1 MVFAS
6 RTEDSTQIPLTC
18 ASHCARITVQQ
29 TMSSPSQSN
38 SASTRSLAIAALGVV
53 YGDIGTSPLYAVK
66 ECFTG
71 HHGAALTPH
80 NVLGVVSL
88 IFWSL
93 TAVVV
98 IKYLTFVMQADHDG
112 EGGILALLALATK
125 GKPPSSGISWVS
137 VLAMLGL
144 FGAAL
149 LYGDGIITPAIS
161 VLSAVEGLSV
171 ATSVFDPYIV
181 PITVLILIVLFAVQK
196 RGTGGIG
203 KVFGIIMILWFLSIG
218 ALGFRFILREP
229 RILEAANPAYAIQ
242 FLMHHG
248 MHGFLVLGAVV
259 LCITGGEALYADM
272 GHFGRTPVR
281 IAWYALVFP
290 ALLLNYF
297 GQGALL
303 LNADAAEASNPFY
316 GLVPEHLLYPMVAV
330 ATLATVIAS
339 QALIS
344 GAFSL
349 THQAVQLGYLPR
361 FNVVHTASHTEG
373 QIYIPT
379 VRTLMMVGSVAL
391 VLGFRA
397 SSNLAA
403 AYGIA
408 VTGTMAITTILFFAV
423 MRERWGLWPS
433 LGLSLVFATFDIAF
447 FASNVAKIPQGG
459 WFSISLA
466 ILIFVIMITWRR
478 GRLAL
483 RDRIRSAVMPI
494 ELFLDDVA
502 RSSVT
507 RVPGTAVFLSLNPNV
522 VPAAMLHNFKHNKV
536 LHRTVVMLNISMDR
550 VPEVATEQRVEI
562 RDFEQG
568 FYQVV
573 AHYGFMQRPNVPEI
587 MQRCVD
593 WGVDVGVD
601 VSYYLSRESLVLTGR
616 SGMAMWRKILFAFL
630 SRNAHSVT
638 DFFSIPP
645 GRVVELGMQVEI

>member
-1 MVFAS
+1 M
-6 RTEDSTQIPLTC
+6 
-18 ASHCARITVQQ
+18 
-29 TMSSPSQSN
+29 
-38 SASTRSLAIAALGVV
+38 AIAALGVV

-71 HHGAALTPH
+71 HHGAALSAH
-80 NVLGVVSL
+80 NVLGVISL

-98 IKYLTFVMQADHDG
+98 VKYLTFVMQADHDG
-112 EGGILALLALATK
+112 EGGILALLALATH
-125 GKPPSSGISWVS
+125 GRPPSQGWNWISVMA
-137 VLAMLGL
+137 LLGL
-144 FGAAL
+144 FGSAL
-149 LYGDGIITPAIS
+149 LYGDGVITPAIS

-171 ATSVFDPYIV
+171 ATNVFDRYIV
-181 PITVLILIVLFAVQK
+181 PITVLILVALFSAQK

-203 KVFGIIMILWFLSIG
+203 KIFGIVMLVWFVSIG
-218 ALGFRFILREP
+218 AAGLLWIVKVPRIMAAVNPVYAFRFLT
-229 RILEAANPAYAIQ
+229 
-242 FLMHHG
+242 HHG
-248 MHGFLVLGAVV
+248 MQGFLVLGAVV

-272 GHFGRTPVR
+272 GHFGRRPIR
-281 IAWYALVFP
+281 IAWYSLVFP

-303 LNADAAEASNPFY
+303 LAKGAAAVENPFY
-316 GLVPEHLLYPMVAV
+316 ALVPEVALYPMVFI

-344 GAFSL
+344 GSFSL

-379 VRTLMMVGSVAL
+379 VRTLMMVASVAL

-408 VTGTMAITTILFFAV
+408 VTGTMGITTVLFFEV
-423 MRERWGLWPS
+423 MRHRWGTAS
-433 LGLSLVFATFDIAF
+433 ALSLASVFLIFDLAF
-447 FASNVAKIPQGG
+447 FTSNVAKIPQGG
-459 WFSISLA
+459 WVSIALA
-466 ILIFVIMITWRR
+466 VLIFVIMITWRR

-483 RDRIRSAVMPI
+483 RDRIRAAVLPI
-494 ELFLDDVA
+494 ELFLDDVS
-502 RSSVT
+502 RSQVT
-507 RVPGTAVFLSLNPNV
+507 RVSGTAVFLSLNPNV

-536 LHRTVVMLNISMDR
+536 LHQTVIMLNISMDR
-550 VPEVATEQRVEI
+550 VPEVPAEHRAEAN
-562 RDFEQG
+562 DFGQG

-587 MQRCVD
+587 LERCAEL
-593 WGVDVGVD
+593 GVNVGTD
-601 VSYYLSRESLVLTGR
+601 VSYYLSRESLMLTGR
-616 SGMAMWRKILFAFL
+616 SGMAQWRKALFAFL

-645 GRVVELGMQVEI
+645 GRVIELGMQVEI

>member
-1 MVFAS
+1 
-6 RTEDSTQIPLTC
+6 
-18 ASHCARITVQQ
+18 
-29 TMSSPSQSN
+29 MSSPPHSS
-38 SASTRSLAIAALGVV
+38 SVRTRSLAIAALGVV

-71 HHGAALTPH
+71 HHGAELTTL
-80 NVLGVVSL
+80 NVLGVISL

-98 IKYLTFVMQADHDG
+98 VKYLTFVMQADHDG
-112 EGGILALLALATK
+112 EGGILALLALATQ
-125 GKPPSSGISWVS
+125 GKSPSQRMSWVS
-137 VLAMLGL
+137 VMAMLGL

-149 LYGDGIITPAIS
+149 LYGDGVITPAIS

-181 PITVLILIVLFAVQK
+181 PITVVILVVLFSAQK

-203 KVFGIIMILWFLSIG
+203 KVFGMVMIVWFFAIGIAGLLW
-218 ALGFRFILREP
+218 ILKEP
-229 RILEAANPAYAIQ
+229 RIILAVNPMYAVR
-242 FLMHHG
+242 FLTQHG

-272 GHFGRTPVR
+272 GHFGRLPIR
-281 IAWYALVFP
+281 IAWYAIVFP
-290 ALLLNYF
+290 ALILNYF

-303 LNADAAEASNPFY
+303 LAKGASVVENPFY
-316 GLVPEHLLYPMVAV
+316 ALVPASALYPMVGV

-344 GAFSL
+344 GSFSL

-379 VRTLMMVGSVAL
+379 VRTLMMLGSVAL

-408 VTGTMAITTILFFAV
+408 VTGTMGITTVLFFEV
-423 MRERWGLWPS
+423 MKNRWGTFLALS
-433 LGLSLVFATFDIAF
+433 LSLVFLTIDLAF
-447 FASNVAKIPQGG
+447 FASNIAKIPQGG
-459 WFSISLA
+459 WVSIGLA
-466 ILIFVIMITWRR
+466 VLIFVVMITWRR

-483 RDRIRSAVMPI
+483 RDRIRAAVLPI
-494 ELFLDDVA
+494 ELFLDDVS
-502 RSSVT
+502 RSTVT
-507 RVPGTAVFLSLNPNV
+507 RVSGTAVFLSLNPNV

-536 LHRTVVMLNISMDR
+536 LHQTIIMLNISMDR
-550 VPEVATEQRVEI
+550 VPEVAAEDRVETV
-562 RDFEQG
+562 DFGQG

-573 AHYGFMQRPNVPEI
+573 AHYGFMQRPNVPDI
-587 MQRCVD
+587 LQRCAER
-593 WGVDVGVD
+593 GVDVGAD
-601 VSYYLSRESLVLTGR
+601 ISYYLSRETLVLTGR
-616 SGMAMWRKILFAFL
+616 SGMARWRKVLFAFL

-645 GRVVELGMQVEI
+645 GRVIELGMQVEI